1 MTLLVDQ
8 DANLSVLFQCH
19 ANLLSTMMITDLHSE
34 TVSQTPIEYVVTVSL
49 NSHRTVMKII
59 ALVSVSIKTS

>member
-8 DANLSVLFQCH
+8 DANFSVLFQCH
-19 ANLLSTMMITDLHSE
+19 ASLLSTMMIRDLHFE

-49 NSHRTVMKII
+49 NSHRTVTKTI
-59 ALVSVSIKTS
+59 ALVSVFIKTS